1 MEASDFQRWSVA
13 CDGFAFVGK
22 CVYKH
27 LTKPAIVWDIESVLD
42 GLRVRGEKRTSKDW
56 RRWFARL
63 LCSDEF
69 FPGERHY
76 KFRSRDT
83 PTSEL
88 ANVCTTLA
96 LYTFLFR
103 SWIASS
109 TLKDVCNSYINFSVQ
124 RACEAVGQFGVSL
137 PMSNGANIVVDQT
150 GRVRG
155 LAAAMASLQ
164 TQIVV
169 MIVSDWNR
177 MHTNGIL
184 CIFDEE
190 VLPMVDLFFF
200 FGASQ
205 AMETNPQIW

>member
-42 GLRVRGEKRTSKDW
+42 GLRMRGEKRTSKDW

-96 LYTFLFR
+96 L
-103 SWIASS
+103 
-109 TLKDVCNSYINFSVQ
+109 
-124 RACEAVGQFGVSL
+124 SL
-137 PMSNGANIVVDQT
+137 IHID
-150 GRVRG
+150 
-155 LAAAMASLQ
+155 AA
-164 TQIVV
+164 
-169 MIVSDWNR
+169 
-177 MHTNGIL
+177 
-184 CIFDEE
+184 DEE
-190 VLPMVDLFFF
+190 DSVASGGPRVIKKKDQRHTDHVLHLLHAVNSS
-200 FGASQ
+200 A
-205 AMETNPQIW
+205 AE